1 MKIKNGPPSL
11 HSTNQ
16 LNKNKQRLDKTL
28 EQLAT
33 GHRLN
38 QAADGAAELA
48 IANRM
53 NSEVRSIHRAGRNV
67 LDGVSMLQTAD
78 SAVGQVN
85 DIVSRVR
92 ELSVQA
98 ANGTLSDDQ
107 RTAIQTEASQL
118 TEELD
123 RISENSEFNGQKL
136 LDGNLDTDIQA
147 GPDAPD
153 TRNVALSGVSRGD
166 LGIDSID
173 LSTQAGARDAMAKL
187 DAAQQQLSTSRADI
201 GANLNSFATIQS
213 NLSTSAEQIT
223 SAESRIRDADIAATS
238 SQMVSR
244 RIQVQAGVAVHA
256 YDGLN
261 EQNALRLITGK
272 A

>member
-1 MKIKNGPPSL
+1 MKIKNVPATMQSA
-11 HSTNQ
+11 HR
-16 LNKNKQRLDKTL
+16 LNNNKKQLDKTL
-28 EQLAT
+28 QQIAT

-38 QAADGAAELA
+38 SAADGAAELS
-48 IANRM
+48 IAERM
-53 NSEVRSIHRAGRNV
+53 NSEVRSLNRAGQNV

-107 RTAIQTEASQL
+107 RQAIQEEAGQL

-123 RISENSEFNGQKL
+123 RISETSEFNGQKL
-136 LDGNLDTDIQA
+136 LDGNLDADIQA
-147 GPDAPD
+147 GPDATD
-153 TRNVALSGVSRGD
+153 TRNINLSGVSRSE

-187 DAAQQQLSTSRADI
+187 DAAQQHLSTNRADI
-201 GANLNSFATIQS
+201 GATLNRFATVQS
-213 NLSTSAEQIT
+213 NLSTSAENIT
-223 SAESRIRDADIAATS
+223 SAESRLRDADIAATS

-256 YDGLN
+256 YHGLN
-261 EQNALRLITGK
+261 EQNALQLITGK